1 MSVRKGIESP
11 SQNSK
16 SYPTSSEVIPSNFYE
31 VDNFSKLR
39 KAIKMKTKYKEMP
52 ELLKNR
58 QSISGDSVTAFKNEG
73 VYKVFSYDTLV
84 YSESLKGVYF
94 DLTFYSKT
102 TSKIQ
107 KMIKDIFEIV
117 PNKTTFKIKD

>member
-84 YSESLKGVYF
+84 YF

>member
-1 MSVRKGIESP
+1 
-11 SQNSK
+11 
-16 SYPTSSEVIPSNFYE
+16 
-31 VDNFSKLR
+31 
-39 KAIKMKTKYKEMP
+39 MP

-58 QSISGDSVTAFKNEG
+58 QVFSGESVTT
-73 VYKVFSYDTLV
+73 YKRDDEYFVFSYDTLM

-107 KMIKDIFEIV
+107 KIIKDIFEIV